1 MRMSEK
7 KAADPV
13 QVEALQALTEYSPRF
28 LNSLKAVHDE
38 LVIERKPDTDE
49 FLDAVIKG
57 MNWEIEVYNGT
68 RELFEGNSSL
78 DKDKANQAFVDFSA
92 AFRRHDDEEMGRLLR
107 EMIIPFFT
115 ALEGAAISI
124 VTDNR

>member
-1 MRMSEK
+1 MSEK

-13 QVEALQALTEYSPRF
+13 HVEALQALTEYSPRF
-28 LNSLKAVHDE
+28 LNSLKALHDE

-68 RELFEGNSSL
+68 RELLSGNDAL
-78 DKDKANQAFVDFSA
+78 DKDKANAAFMDFSS
-92 AFRRHDDEEMGRLLR
+92 AFKRHDDEEMGRLLR
-107 EMIIPFFT
+107 EKIIPFFT
-115 ALEGAAISI
+115 ALEGAAISV
-124 VTDNR
+124 VTENQ

>member
-1 MRMSEK
+1 MSEI
-7 KAADPV
+7 KAADPA

-68 RELFEGNSSL
+68 KELFEGNSAL
-78 DKDKANQAFVDFSA
+78 EKDKANSAFLDFSA
-92 AFRRHDDEEMGRLLR
+92 AFKRHDDNEMGRLLR

-115 ALEGAAISI
+115 ALEGAAISVI
-124 VTDNR
+124 ADNQ

>member
-1 MRMSEK
+1 MSDN
-7 KAADPV
+7 KAADPA
-13 QVEALQALTEYSPRF
+13 QIEALQALTEYSPRF

-68 RELFEGNSSL
+68 KAFFSGNDAL
-78 DKDKANQAFVDFSA
+78 DKDKANAAFVDFSS
-92 AFRRHDDEEMGRLLR
+92 AFKRHDDEEMGRLLR
-107 EMIIPFFT
+107 ERIIPFFT
-115 ALEGAAISI
+115 ALEGAAIS
-124 VTDNR
+124 VVADNQ

>member
-1 MRMSEK
+1 MSEI
-7 KAADPV
+7 KAADPA

-68 RELFEGNSSL
+68 RELFEGNSAL

-92 AFRRHDDEEMGRLLR
+92 AFKRHDDNEMGRLLR
-107 EMIIPFFT
+107 ELIIPFFT
-115 ALEGAAISI
+115 ALEGAAISVI
-124 VTDNR
+124 ADNQ

>member
-1 MRMSEK
+1 MKMSEK
-7 KAADPV
+7 KAADPM

-68 RELFEGNSSL
+68 KELFEGNSAL
-78 DKDKANQAFVDFSA
+78 EKDKANSAFLDFSA
-92 AFRRHDDEEMGRLLR
+92 AFKRHDDNEMGRLLR

-115 ALEGAAISI
+115 ALEGAALSVIA
-124 VTDNR
+124 DNQ

>member
-1 MRMSEK
+1 MSEI
-7 KAADPV
+7 KAADPA

-68 RELFEGNSSL
+68 RELFEGNSAL

-92 AFRRHDDEEMGRLLR
+92 AFRRHDDNEMGRLLR

-115 ALEGAAISI
+115 ALEGAAISVI
-124 VTDNR
+124 ADNQ

>member
-1 MRMSEK
+1 MSEK
-7 KAADPV
+7 KAADPM

-68 RELFEGNSSL
+68 KELFEGNSAL
-78 DKDKANQAFVDFSA
+78 EKDKANSAFLDFSA
-92 AFRRHDDEEMGRLLR
+92 AFKRHDDNEMGRLLR

-115 ALEGAAISI
+115 ALEGAALSVIA
-124 VTDNR
+124 DNQ

>member
-1 MRMSEK
+1 MSEK

-49 FLDAVIKG
+49 FLDAIIKG
-57 MNWEIEVYNGT
+57 MNWEIEVFNGT
-68 RELFEGNSSL
+68 RELFEGNGAL
-78 DKDKANQAFVDFSA
+78 DKDKANSAFVDFSA
-92 AFRRHDDEEMGRLLR
+92 AFRRHDDDEMGRLLR

>member
-1 MRMSEK
+1 MSEK
-7 KAADPV
+7 KEVDPV

-57 MNWEIEVYNGT
+57 MNWEIEIYNGT
-68 RELFEGNSSL
+68 RELFSGNEDL
-78 DKDKANQAFVDFSA
+78 DKDRANSAFMDFSA
-92 AFRRHDDEEMGRLLR
+92 AFKRHDDEWMGQLLR
-107 EMIIPFFT
+107 EKIIPFFT
-115 ALEGAAISI
+115 ALEGAAIS
-124 VTDNR
+124 VVEDNK

>member
-1 MRMSEK
+1 MSEI
-7 KAADPV
+7 KAADPS

-49 FLDAVIKG
+49 FLDAIIKG

-68 RELFEGNSSL
+68 RELFEGNSAL

-92 AFRRHDDEEMGRLLR
+92 AFRRHDDNEMGRLLR

-115 ALEGAAISI
+115 ALEGAAISVI
-124 VTDNR
+124 ADNQ

>member
-1 MRMSEK
+1 MSEI
-7 KAADPV
+7 KAADPS

-49 FLDAVIKG
+49 FLDAIIKG

-68 RELFEGNSSL
+68 RELFEGNGAL

-92 AFRRHDDEEMGRLLR
+92 AFKRHDDDEMGRLLR